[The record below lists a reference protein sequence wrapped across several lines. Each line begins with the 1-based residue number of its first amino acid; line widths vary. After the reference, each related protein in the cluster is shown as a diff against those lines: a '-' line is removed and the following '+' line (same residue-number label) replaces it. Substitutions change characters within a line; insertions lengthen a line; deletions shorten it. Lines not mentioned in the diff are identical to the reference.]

1 VKTTVLSP
9 AKVNLYLKVL
19 SRRPDGYHDLQS
31 LVDLVS
37 VYDTIHIE
45 DISGDEIVIDDDRG
59 ILPRGEENTVY
70 RAVRMLREAAGVR
83 KGVRVFIEKR
93 IPIGSGLGGPSSN
106 AATVLKALSARWEP
120 GLSNEDLN
128 GIGSRVGADVPL
140 FLHGGSCIMEGIGD
154 VITPV
159 RLPRVWYVI
168 VYPNVSVSTKAVYE
182 GLRIVLT
189 KKQNDI
195 KLMENFSTP
204 RQIAGILEND
214 LEYVALTLCPQI
226 QGIKDALKGT
236 KTLGSLMSGSG
247 SSVFAVFENEH
258 DATQASLVSAIRK
271 MGTVFV
277 AHSVQ
282 GGVN

>member
-19 SRRPDGYHDLQS
+19 SRRPDGYHDLRS
-31 LVDLVS
+31 LVDLIS
-37 VYDTIHIE
+37 LHDTIHIE
-45 DISGDEIVIDDDRG
+45 DIGGDEIVVDDDRG
-59 ILPRGEENTVY
+59 ILPRGEGNTVY

-83 KGVRVFIEKR
+83 KGVRVLIEKR

-106 AATVLKALSARWEP
+106 AATVLRELSERWELR
-120 GLSNEDLN
+120 LSSEDLN

-140 FLHGGSCIMEGIGD
+140 FLHGGPCIMEGIGD

-159 RLPRVWYVI
+159 RLPSMWYVI
-168 VYPNVSVSTKAVYE
+168 TYPNISMSTKAVYE

>member
-1 VKTTVLSP
+1 
-9 AKVNLYLKVL
+9 
-19 SRRPDGYHDLQS
+19 
-31 LVDLVS
+31 
-37 VYDTIHIE
+37 
-45 DISGDEIVIDDDRG
+45 
-59 ILPRGEENTVY
+59 
-70 RAVRMLREAAGVR
+70 LRE
-83 KGVRVFIEKR
+83 
-93 IPIGSGLGGPSSN
+93 
-106 AATVLKALSARWEP
+106 LSERWELR
-120 GLSNEDLN
+120 LSSEDLN

-140 FLHGGSCIMEGIGD
+140 FLHGGPCIMEGIGD

-159 RLPRVWYVI
+159 RLPSMWYVI
-168 VYPNVSVSTKAVYE
+168 TYPNISMSTKAVYE

-214 LEYVALTLCPQI
+214 LERVALTLCPQI
-226 QGIKDALKGT
+226 QGIKDALQGT
-236 KTLGSLMSGSG
+236 KALGSLMSGSG
-247 SSVFAVFENEH
+247 SSVFAVFENEQ
-258 DATQASLVSAIRK
+258 DAIQASLLSVIRE